1 MQQVHNV
8 GGIPVH
14 IYSNSNTFKFSKPV
28 VICFFLHGRG
38 SSIGALLPHIQRTL
52 QACSSGDELNKDLIV
67 ATFDHR
73 NHGHRLIE
81 ERANQGW
88 NGDQSKSNSKHAID
102 MYTMQAGT
110 ARDISFLIDFLPAY
124 LFPNG
129 ETKIAEWGVAEP
141 RVTFGIP
148 IIGCPDF
155 LRLMSARAE
164 KFGIPLEGSEYLPD
178 SALDVIRRDDPAFAP
193 YQRSDSSNPFW
204 GKKILILSGGSDT
217 LVPRDASEYF
227 IEGLEVGEGTKEVM
241 IQPGAGHEY
250 TKEME
255 AKLNK
260 FLLEKVL
267 V

>member
-1 MQQVHNV
+1 MFIGRRAEQRSDSCNIRTVSF
-8 GGIPVH
+8 I
-14 IYSNSNTFKFSKPV
+14 INTRQTKISLDTGK
-28 VICFFLHGRG
+28 
-38 SSIGALLPHIQRTL
+38 
-52 QACSSGDELNKDLIV
+52 
-67 ATFDHR
+67 DHR

-129 ETKIAEWGVAEP
+129 ETKIAEWGVA
-141 RVTFGIP
+141 GISLGGHSTW
-148 IIGCPDF
+148 ITLCQGTAFVYWYHMKLMSCQNQG
-155 LRLMSARAE
+155 LMSARAE